1 MADKKAKPAA
11 STPAQSYPDPYWP
24 GYNTG
29 PTLGY
34 ESPMTMSDTGINY
47 APQGGMANTPRPGYS
62 LRPEQQE
69 VTPNANAAA
78 VRAYTRNAPYMQDF
92 MSNPQDMVLEM
103 AALQRAVEKDPNDVV
118 SEYRL
123 RVLRQALGD
132 VFGMRVPEQIY
143 GSGVTRAQA
152 PTTPGAPYSYGSPK
166 TPGSE

>member
-11 STPAQSYPDPYWP
+11 STPAQSYPDPYWMGQNP
-24 GYNTG
+24 G

-34 ESPMTMSDTGINY
+34 GSPMTMSDTGVNY
-47 APQGGMANTPRPGYS
+47 APQGGMANTPGQGYG
-62 LRPEQQE
+62 LRPEQQQ

-92 MSNPQDMVLEM
+92 MSDPQAMVQQM
-103 AALQRAVEKDPNDVV
+103 YMLQQSLEKDPTDVV

-143 GSGVTRAQA
+143 GYGITRAQA
-152 PTTPGAPYSYGSPK
+152 PATPGSPYGSSTTPGSK
-166 TPGSE
+166 

>member
-24 GYNTG
+24 GSSTG
-29 PTLGY
+29 PNMFSNAPPMTLGAN
-34 ESPMTMSDTGINY
+34 GIDFN
-47 APQGGMANTPRPGYS
+47 PQGGMANTPRPGWGMN
-62 LRPEQQE
+62 PEQQQ

-78 VRAYTRNAPYMQDF
+78 ARAYTRNAPYMQDF
-92 MSNPQDMVLEM
+92 MSDPQAMVQQM
-103 AALQRAVEKDPNDVV
+103 YMLQQSLEKDPTDVV

-143 GSGVTRAQA
+143 GYGVTRAQA
-152 PTTPGAPYSYGSPK
+152 PATPGSPYGSSTTPGSK
-166 TPGSE
+166 

>member
-1 MADKKAKPAA
+1 MAGETPKQTYRQPWSNVTGEVYADPFGRTYGNEGPMGR
-11 STPAQSYPDPYWP
+11 TPAQSGVWNEPDP
-24 GYNTG
+24 
-29 PTLGY
+29 
-34 ESPMTMSDTGINY
+34 S
-47 APQGGMANTPRPGYS
+47 A
-62 LRPEQQE
+62 
-69 VTPNANAAA
+69 TPNANAAA

-143 GSGVTRAQA
+143 GYGVTRAQA
-152 PTTPGAPYSYGSPK
+152 PATPGSPFGSPK

>member
-34 ESPMTMSDTGINY
+34 ESPMTMSDTGVNY

-92 MSNPQDMVLEM
+92 MSDPQAMVQEMYTLQKLLDENPG
-103 AALQRAVEKDPNDVV
+103 DVV

-123 RVLRQALGD
+123 RILRQALGD
-132 VFGMRVPEQIY
+132 VFGMRVPEQVY
-143 GSGVTRAQA
+143 GYGVTRAQA
-152 PTTPGAPYSYGSPK
+152 PATPNTSYLSGK
-166 TPGSE
+166 TPGSK